1 MSSQDW
7 KQDWIKYA
15 KACWLADLDIIDF
28 TNCEVEQIDL
38 LMSTYLALDIAFDSE
53 LKIDTYNQSDI
64 LFMLASDKYD
74 RKRNVKN
81 IR

>member
-15 KACWLADLDIIDF
+15 KLCWLADIEVDKF
-28 TNCEVEQIDL
+28 YNCEIEQINV
-38 LMSTYLALDIAFDSE
+38 LMSTYLALDIAFNSE
-53 LKIDTYNQSDI
+53 LKISTYNQSAI

-74 RKRNVKN
+74 RKRHV
-81 IR
+81 